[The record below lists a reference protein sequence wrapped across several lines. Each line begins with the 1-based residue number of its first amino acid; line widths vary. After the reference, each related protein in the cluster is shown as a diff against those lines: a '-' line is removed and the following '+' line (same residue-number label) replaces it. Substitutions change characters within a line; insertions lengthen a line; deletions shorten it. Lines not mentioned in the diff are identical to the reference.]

1 MAPRATAPK
10 NGAAAETAVYLD
22 APETA
27 DRKVTDLPK
36 APPREMQNDADEKAR
51 QAAFDAEYFWHG
63 KALLPFSSSREA
75 LWLQLRAMAGA
86 PSLAFALVE
95 VDSFLADAQ
104 RILFLCSHEPEEI
117 RMLRADPLSFQEA
130 IDQWADTNITRLEKT
145 EATKIALL
153 IYNQSYENQHEP
165 APPETTGHSDDLGN
179 S

>member
-1 MAPRATAPK
+1 MASRAKTTNPS
-10 NGAAAETAVYLD
+10 GAAVPSVYLD
-22 APETA
+22 PAETA
-27 DRKVTDLPK
+27 DRKVDSLPI
-36 APPREMQNDADEKAR
+36 APKREVPNDADEKAR
-51 QAAFDAEYFWHG
+51 QAAFDAEYIWHG

-86 PSLAFALVE
+86 PSLGFALAE

-130 IDQWADTNITRLEKT
+130 IDKWADENISRLEKT
-145 EATKIALL
+145 EATTLALR

-165 APPETTGHSDDLGN
+165 APPETSGHSDDSGN
-179 S
+179 